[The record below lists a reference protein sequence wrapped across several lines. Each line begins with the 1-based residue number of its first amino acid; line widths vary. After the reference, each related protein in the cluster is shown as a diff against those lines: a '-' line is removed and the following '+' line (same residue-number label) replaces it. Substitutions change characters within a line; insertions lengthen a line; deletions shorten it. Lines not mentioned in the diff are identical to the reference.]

1 MSTREKMPGYP
12 PRRKTPSFSSS
23 LLDSIYRS
31 IDEAECNEDL
41 YRTKREVDDEE
52 EEVVPSLGRAI
63 MIEKWMEDGG
73 SKNKIT
79 SEHTFKILN
88 GSNSSDSSCCG
99 TMFSSSDNESAT
111 RSRQKSSFFQ
121 IMQTPKREM
130 KFITTTKSRA
140 LQIYSE
146 LKKVKQPISPGG
158 RIASLLNSIFSS
170 KSMKKSKFSEDL
182 GSVTKSRSLG
192 ETTNSSAS
200 TFSRTCLRKAPSS
213 RCKMNSNGMKRAV
226 RFSPVSVNIVD
237 EDCERETVYK
247 DEPTILS
254 FPIVRNLDKKIH
266 SAGSGDVINYR
277 GILHKNDDE
286 DYEDDIASCSS
297 SDLFELDN
305 IGAVGI
311 GLYAEELPVYGTTS
325 LKTNKAIAN
334 GYVY

>member
-1 MSTREKMPGYP
+1 MSGYP

-31 IDEAECNEDL
+31 IDEPECNEGL
-41 YRTKREVDDEE
+41 YRMKPKVYHE
-52 EEVVPSLGRAI
+52 EEVVPSLRRAI

-79 SEHTFKILN
+79 SERTFKNL
-88 GSNSSDSSCCG
+88 SNSSDSSCCG

-170 KSMKKSKFSEDL
+170 KTMKKSKFNEDL
-182 GSVTKSRSLG
+182 GSVTKSRSLH

-200 TFSRTCLRKAPSS
+200 SFSRTCLRKTPSS
-213 RCKMNSNGMKRAV
+213 RCKTNSNGMKRSV
-226 RFSPVSVNIVD
+226 RFSPVSVNIAD
-237 EDCERETVYK
+237 EDCERETIYK
-247 DEPTILS
+247 DDPTIVS
-254 FPIVRNLDKKIH
+254 FPIVRNLDNKIY
-266 SAGSGDVINYR
+266 SAVTGDAINYR
-277 GILHKNDDE
+277 GMVHKNDHE

-311 GLYAEELPVYGTTS
+311 GFYAEELPVYGTTN

-334 GYVY
+334 GYVF

>member
-1 MSTREKMPGYP
+1 MSEYP
-12 PRRKTPSFSSS
+12 PRPKMPSFSSS

-31 IDEAECNEDL
+31 IDEPECNEEL
-41 YRTKREVDDEE
+41 YRTKREVDHEV
-52 EEVVPSLGRAI
+52 EVVPSLRRAI

-79 SEHTFKILN
+79 SKQAFKNLN

-158 RIASLLNSIFSS
+158 RIANLLNSIFSS
-170 KSMKKSKFSEDL
+170 KIMKKSKFNEDS
-182 GSVTKSRSLG
+182 GSITKSRSLR

-200 TFSRTCLRKAPSS
+200 SFSRTCLRKTPSS

-226 RFSPVSVNIVD
+226 RFSPVSVNIVG
-237 EDCERETVYK
+237 EDCQRETVYK
-247 DEPTILS
+247 DDPTIVS
-254 FPIVRNLDKKIH
+254 FPVVRNLEKKIY
-266 SAGSGDVINYR
+266 SAVSENVIDYR
-277 GILHKNDDE
+277 EILHKNDHE

-311 GLYAEELPVYGTTS
+311 GLYAEELPVYGTTN

-334 GYVY
+334 GYVF